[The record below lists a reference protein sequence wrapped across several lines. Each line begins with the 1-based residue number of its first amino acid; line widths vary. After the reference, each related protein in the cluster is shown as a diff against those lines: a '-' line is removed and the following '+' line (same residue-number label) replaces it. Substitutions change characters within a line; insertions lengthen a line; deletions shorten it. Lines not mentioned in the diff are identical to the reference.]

1 LGTVPALHVLRSGDL
16 AATFVPTAGMIG
28 CSLEHR
34 GEELLVQRAGLDAWR
49 GRGKSFGLPLL
60 HPWANRLRD
69 WRYAV
74 CGRAVTIDRELGVVH
89 PDENGLPIHGALAAA
104 EDWDVLAAD
113 DTRLH
118 AALDYA
124 RRDDRLA
131 VFPFPHRLEL
141 ELRLEGDALTIATT
155 VIPTTDQAV
164 PAAFGWHPW
173 FGLPGVPRAEWV
185 LTQPEREEIA
195 LDARQLPTG
204 ERTPAA
210 AERQPLD
217 DRTLDDHSAVA
228 ADARFAVAGG
238 GREIALELAGGYRF
252 AQVFAPDFLD
262 TVCLEPM
269 MAPVAALSTGEELPI
284 AEPGERIFGIFR
296 VRVT

>member
-1 LGTVPALHVLRSGDL
+1 VR
-16 AATFVPTAGMIG
+16 
-28 CSLEHR
+28 
-34 GEELLVQRAGLDAWR
+34 LD
-49 GRGKSFGLPLL
+49 
-60 HPWANRLRD
+60 
-69 WRYAV
+69 
-74 CGRAVTIDRELGVVH
+74 
-89 PDENGLPIHGALAAA
+89 
-104 EDWDVLAAD
+104 
-113 DTRLH
+113 
-118 AALDYA
+118 
-124 RRDDRLA
+124 
-131 VFPFPHRLEL
+131 
-141 ELRLEGDALTIATT
+141 GDALTIATT

-204 ERTPAA
+204 ERTAAA
-210 AERQPLD
+210 AEQQPLG

-228 ADARFAVAGG
+228 ADARFAVVGG

-284 AEPGERIFGIFR
+284 VEPGGRMSGIFR
-296 VRVT
+296 VHVT